1 MGTVIC
7 WRPSS
12 SAGAARWGL
21 RCRELSFR
29 AKASSAPEPSCAGR
43 PAQHGQLHERARN
56 VLKNPMRGVDY
67 SVAGQLSL
75 SWCPHPVTTFLI
87 PALIQGG
94 RGSGSVM
101 CEPQGRRI
109 IYLLLKRKR
118 NGHARTH
125 GCWWTTQLTQQRTA
139 RSHCCRN
146 SEPCLTPCR

>member
-94 RGSGSVM
+94 QGS
-101 CEPQGRRI
+101 RI
-109 IYLLLKRKR
+109 RHVRAAGAKDYLFIKKKKETDAHGWLLD
-118 NGHARTH
+118 
-125 GCWWTTQLTQQRTA
+125 TQLTQRRTA
-139 RSHCCRN
+139 RSHCWRN
-146 SEPCLTPCR
+146 SEPCLAPCR